1 LRLPVLFPAA
11 HPWNDLS
18 WRQAAMVCGIC
29 FVLAT
34 HILFQN
40 NILDYALADTV
51 ESFAEYFLEIAT
63 VGFAVL
69 LLVVPVYRMFPREGP
84 RRSGAL
90 VVAVLAGVCIGVATA
105 FVTRYGYG
113 PYPSALFI
121 AGELLR
127 WTILSGVVA
136 FIHEMNRRDEAV
148 SRELDRIELEG
159 LQLERRRV
167 EARVQLMQAQIEP
180 HFLFNTLATVKRLYR
195 TGPESGA
202 RMLDSL
208 MQYLRAALP
217 RLRED
222 EATLADELDHV
233 AAYLEILRIRMG
245 HRLRHSVEAAA
256 DVRAIAFPSMM
267 LITLVENAIKH
278 GLASKPE
285 GGSIAVRASRVGR
298 RLSVEV
304 RDTGI
309 GFHESSGSG
318 IGLANTRARLLA
330 IFGPTAELLLEG
342 NEPCGVVARIEAD
355 IVLPAGALA

>member
-1 LRLPVLFPAA
+1 MRLLVLFSAA
-11 HPWNDLS
+11 HPWIDLT
-18 WRQAAMVCGIC
+18 WRRAAMVAGIC

-40 NILDYALADTV
+40 NIFDYDPADTV
-51 ESFAEYFLEIAT
+51 ESFVEYFLEIAA

-69 LLVVPVYRMFPREGP
+69 LLVVPVYRLYPEEGP
-84 RRSGAL
+84 RRSAAL
-90 VVAVLAGVCIGVATA
+90 ALAVLAGVCIGVAA
-105 FVTRYGYG
+105 GSLARYGHG

-121 AGELLR
+121 GGEFLR
-127 WTILSGVVA
+127 WTILAGVVTL
-136 FIHEMNRRDEAV
+136 IHELQRRDDAV
-148 SRELDRIELEG
+148 SRELDRIELAR

-195 TGPESGA
+195 TGPESGV

-208 MQYLRAALP
+208 MQYLRVALP

-233 AAYLEILRIRMG
+233 AAYLDILHIRMG
-245 HRLRHSVEAAA
+245 KRLRHSVEAPA

-309 GFHESSGSG
+309 GFHASSGSG

-355 IVLPAGALA
+355 IVLPAGAHS